1 MRLVRFICAAYWPLL
16 TVLLLVPDPLA
27 LFGIRRVP
35 SVSKGMGVHF
45 LCFSVLGF
53 LVLAAIACPPANR
66 RAAGPHRK
74 PARPGCRSDHLVDR
88 AEAPVSKAE
97 RQAVKETGGRSG
109 RESVVDRP
117 AGTGYL
123 PNAG

>member
-53 LVLAAIACPPANR
+53 LVLASRLRVQRVLLALLLIGYATATELLQSLVPR
-66 RAAGPHRK
+66 RTVEPRDLIENLLGLAAGAIIWWIAQKHPFQ
-74 PARPGCRSDHLVDR
+74 RPKG
-88 AEAPVSKAE
+88 K
-97 RQAVKETGGRSG
+97 Q
-109 RESVVDRP
+109 
-117 AGTGYL
+117 
-123 PNAG
+123 